1 MALAI
6 LDLEGFEHGKAAFR
20 IDTGTNQYYQLK
32 IGRSVQRR
40 SGVDWVDDI
49 FFNSPV
55 ARNAGGGNLFAPP
68 KRIAVPLAH
77 LDTGL
82 VYAQLFS
89 YKNPEGKSPGFS
101 KPVEIPMGLTGVGL
115 PFSVATSMTPQPAPE
130 SSMVPQSFRP
140 ARAIPCRTYG
150 QTYSQQASLE
160 DLLSTVLK
168 AAGPILL
175 SLLKN
180 QDGSGSSAASGSGA
194 GSSDPGLAG
203 ILGSLLKGILGAIQT
218 PASAG
223 ATTQSVDGNRF
234 IGSNGMGSNGMSL
247 NGSTSNG
254 LSYSSPFIFG
264 IDDALIGTLAGPI
277 LNVLPQLMNA
287 ANQQRLQMK
296 QADNKLM
303 TDLVSDVNRRL
314 LLQTLMQA
322 QAQKPPANGSADAAQ
337 NPDLSALIA
346 LLQQAP
352 AATPGAATATAKSF
366 SARSFSD
373 DQPAAPAV
381 APPPPPPTSNRAVL
395 TAVTSA
401 PLPWNGKQ
409 AVLFVRNRPVQLKLR
424 LDVTPPAPS
433 KPLAKAI
440 FKVTFKKPDDQSVYM
455 ERTLKQKD
463 VAAGSTTTF
472 NFSPSDLA
480 SLPVNR
486 SIAVLAEIR
495 WKTGGGARESK
506 ALGSLDVV
514 FINQYFVKEQGTEAS
529 VEKELTDMQRY
540 RAFWNKVWESPSLD
554 AASGSQEDKKYLWE
568 LDVNAKYSV
577 LLSPT
582 QSSNGLMQTK
592 ILRGPVDKESITDTT
607 SGRLKGGVE
616 LSMSELN
623 KLLPLWDGATPLE
636 AAKLEAL
643 SNEAF
648 ARNNGGEFLYHIKIK
663 GKAAERGMVWII
675 PVFKLF
681 EITLNNVSNSDET
694 GQVTAVTEEKIRFPL
709 PVSGRVLGLKSA

>member
-6 LDLEGFEHGKAAFR
+6 LNLEGFEHGKAAFR

-40 SGVDWVDDI
+40 SGVDWVDGI

-55 ARNAGGGNLFAPP
+55 ARIADGGNLFAPP
-68 KRIAVPLAH
+68 KRIAVPLAR
-77 LDTGL
+77 LDTGV

-101 KPVEIPMGLTGVGL
+101 TPVEIPMGLTSVGL
-115 PFSVATSMTPQPAPE
+115 PFSVATSMTPQPAPA
-130 SSMVPQSFRP
+130 MVPQSFRP

-150 QTYSQQASLE
+150 QAYSQQASIE

-168 AAGPILL
+168 AAAPIL
-175 SLLKN
+175 SNLLKN
-180 QDGSGSSAASGSGA
+180 PDGSGSSAASGSSG
-194 GSSDPGLAG
+194 GTNDSGLAG
-203 ILGSLLKGILGAIQT
+203 ILGSILKAILSAIQT
-218 PASAG
+218 PPAG
-223 ATTQSVDGNRF
+223 VKAQSVDGNRF
-234 IGSNGMGSNGMSL
+234 MGSDGMGSNGMSL
-247 NGSTSNG
+247 NGSTSIG
-254 LSYSSPFIFG
+254 MGYSRPFIFG

-296 QADNKLM
+296 HADNKLM

-314 LLQTLMQA
+314 LLQTLLQA
-322 QAQKPPANGSADAAQ
+322 QAQKPPANGSSDATQ

-352 AATPGAATATAKSF
+352 VAAPGAATATAKSLR
-366 SARSFSD
+366 ARSFSD
-373 DQPAAPAV
+373 DPPAARAV
-381 APPPPPPTSNRAVL
+381 APPPLPPTSNRAVL
-395 TAVTSA
+395 TAITSA

-433 KPLAKAI
+433 RPLTKAI
-440 FKVTFKKPDDQSVYM
+440 FKVTFKNPDDQSVYM

-486 SIAVLAEIR
+486 SIAVLSEIR

-514 FINQYFVKEQGTEAS
+514 FVNQYFVKEQGTEAS

-540 RAFWNKVWESPSLD
+540 RAFWNKMWESPSLD
-554 AASGSQEDKKYLWE
+554 AASGSQDDKKYLWE

-592 ILRGPVDKESITDTT
+592 ILRGPVDKESLTDTT
-607 SGRLKGGVE
+607 SGRLKGGIE

-643 SNEAF
+643 SNEVF

-681 EITLNNVSNSDET
+681 EILLNNVSNSDET
-694 GQVTAVTEEKIRFPL
+694 GQVTAVTEEKVRFPL